1 MSTRTSDPR
10 TARDTFAVRTPE
22 LPCRVC
28 KSHQA
33 DWLCDTPNSHSATR
47 VLSHFR
53 CRDCGSVF
61 VGQAVDHA
69 ELGVA
74 YASLDSSAYY
84 REITAENTRKMHDSI
99 GDLVRLGCRGGALLD
114 IGTGD
119 GMFVPLLR
127 NAGFDNVSVHEI
139 EGADLSGI
147 AHQVKAVYQD
157 HDYSTLPD
165 AAFDTVTL
173 LDVAEHVI
181 DPLVLMK
188 TAHRVLRTGGVVY
201 IHTPVVTRTD
211 RFMHALQKLPLLDR
225 VGRMWQAG
233 RTSIF
238 HLQNYTAP
246 SLEQVLRQAG
256 FAEVEVRVVNE
267 LSWPLSRYVH
277 VYLLKRLKL
286 PAALAPVLAP
296 LFWPILASR
305 FFNANKGVAVAR
317 KVETPSHG

>member
-1 MSTRTSDPR
+1 MSTRSTEAR
-10 TARDTFAVRTPE
+10 TIDGSLALREPE

-28 KSHQA
+28 KSRQA

-47 VLSHFR
+47 LLSHFR

-61 VGQAVDHA
+61 VGQAVSHD

-84 REITAENTRKMHDSI
+84 REIAAENSRKMRDSI
-99 GDLVRLGCRGGALLD
+99 DDLVRLGCRGGALLD

-127 NAGFDNVSVHEI
+127 RAGFDNVSVHEI
-139 EGADLSGI
+139 EGADLSGV
-147 AHQVKAVYQD
+147 AHLVRAVYQD
-157 HDYSTLPD
+157 HDYSSLPD

-211 RFMHALQKLPLLDR
+211 RFMHLLQKLPVLGR

-238 HLQNYTAP
+238 HLQNYTAS
-246 SLEQVLRQAG
+246 SLERVLRQAG
-256 FAEVEVRVVNE
+256 FGDVKVRVVNE

-277 VYLLKRLKL
+277 VFLLKRLRL

-317 KVETPSHG
+317 KIAPSSHG